1 MIDLFT
7 YLSFSNVNIGQ
18 LYQFFIIALLSVI
31 VLYSTYF
38 SLSKLPPNVLV
49 KDRFSLIFVG
59 FITIILNVGLFFVFL
74 WFSRR
79 SYFTP
84 IMWLPVFSFIVR
96 TIDLAGQSIL
106 ASTLLLPRITQK
118 GAWKATFLIY
128 GLYFSILI
136 LMVVLFCIPP
146 LSSFMLSYLFKTN
159 YVILLVDLIYLLFAA
174 GFFVWSGGHLRS
186 FLSLSVIGL
195 FFANAFHAL
204 TILFPWLIRYLM
216 AYNLLM
222 ILSYLLIE
230 IFIFYEIIRELRNTA
245 VQVEGLNNELE
256 EKIKGRTQELY
267 TSNKELF
274 HANYM
279 LHQEK
284 EKLNTI
290 IENLEEG
297 IIVSNISHTILMMN
311 TSAKNILCIDKSPI
325 GSLLRDLIPDKA
337 YMQDINNVIL
347 RKVRF
352 ISKEVSLVNQNKQ
365 TLHVF
370 MRSSLSSD
378 SKGNVI
384 GIITL
389 FRDITKEKEIEQ
401 LKSGFLRTISHELKT
416 PLTTIIGF
424 SETLA
429 SERRGKLN
437 EDQQNYVGIIL
448 KESLQLNRLINDIL
462 EFSILTSNKISLSI
476 EDISLKSLV
485 SEVLDSF
492 RPQAV
497 LKNIEIL
504 FDSDINLPTIQ
515 ADREKLHKVFVNLI
529 NNAVHYTQ
537 KGRIQV
543 AFSTEKNKIVTKISD
558 TGIGIAPSDLDRIFE
573 KFIQLDYD
581 TKNGY
586 RSGLGLGLS
595 IARDLVLL
603 HDGRIWA
610 ESVVG
615 EGSTFY
621 VELPISR

>member
-1 MIDLFT
+1 VTPQASKKVT
-7 YLSFSNVNIGQ
+7 YV
-18 LYQFFIIALLSVI
+18 
-31 VLYSTYF
+31 
-38 SLSKLPPNVLV
+38 
-49 KDRFSLIFVG
+49 
-59 FITIILNVGLFFVFL
+59 
-74 WFSRR
+74 
-79 SYFTP
+79 
-84 IMWLPVFSFIVR
+84 
-96 TIDLAGQSIL
+96 
-106 ASTLLLPRITQK
+106 
-118 GAWKATFLIY
+118 IY
-128 GLYFSILI
+128 GIYFSILVI
-136 LMVVLFCIPP
+136 TVGLFCVPS
-146 LSSFMLSYLFKTN
+146 LSSYMLSYLFKTN
-159 YVILLVDLIYLLFAA
+159 YAILAVDLIYLLLASI
-174 GFFVWSGGHLRS
+174 FFVWSGGHFRS
-186 FLSLSVIGL
+186 FLSLSVLSL
-195 FFANAFHAL
+195 FLANAFHAS
-204 TILFPWLIRYLM
+204 TIPFPWLIRYLVV
-216 AYNLLM
+216 YNLLM

-230 IFIFYEIIRELRNTA
+230 IFIFYEIIRELRNAT

-311 TSAKNILCIDKSPI
+311 TSAKNILGIEKSPI
-325 GSLLRDLIPDKA
+325 GNLLRDLIPDKA

-347 RKVRF
+347 KKVRF
-352 ISKEVSLVNQNKQ
+352 ISKEISLVNQDKQ
-365 TLHVF
+365 TLHIF

-384 GIITL
+384 GVITL

-424 SETLA
+424 SETLS

-437 EDQQNYVGIIL
+437 EDQQNYIGIIL

-476 EDISLKSLV
+476 EDISLKALV
-485 SEVLDSF
+485 SEILDSF

-515 ADREKLHKVFVNLI
+515 ADREKLHKVFLNLI
-529 NNAVHYTQ
+529 NNAIHYTQ
-537 KGRIQV
+537 KGHIQV

-595 IARDLVLL
+595 IARDLILL

-610 ESVVG
+610 ESTVG

-621 VELPISR
+621 IELPISR